1 MIDKGTAVFMPVRL
15 KSRRLK
21 NKALKKIGNE
31 SSISW
36 CIKNC
41 LKFNGAE
48 HIILLTSTLKED
60 LPLTKLKFTKKVK
73 IFKGH
78 PVNLF
83 KRFLDAAKKFK
94 VKTIIRVTGDCP
106 FVSSEIINFLFKE
119 HRNKQ
124 ADFTAARK
132 CAVGTSAEII
142 EVSALNKM
150 YKYIKSYNYSEYMKI
165 FFTDNPKYFKNNI
178 VKLPKKLV
186 RNYRLTLDYL
196 EDLKMFNRLYIEIK
210 KRKIKFNIFNIF
222 KILDRNKLIR
232 QINDKKEL
240 LYVSRA
246 FKKQIAKF
254 TKIKKAIAYN

>member
-1 MIDKGTAVFMPVRL
+1 MNKGTAVFVPVRL

-21 NKALKKIGNE
+21 NKALKKIGDE

-41 LKFNGAE
+41 LKFDSAE
-48 HIILLTSTLKED
+48 HIILLTSNLKKD
-60 LPLTKLKFTKKVK
+60 LPLTKLKFTNKVK

-78 PVNLF
+78 PENLF
-83 KRFLDAAKKFK
+83 ERFLDAAKKFK

-106 FVSSEIINFLFKE
+106 FVSSEIINVLFKD
-119 HRNKQ
+119 HKNKQ

-132 CAVGTSAEII
+132 CAVGTGAEII

-150 YKYIKSYNYSEYMKI
+150 YKNIKSYNYSEYMKI

-196 EDLKMFNRLYIEIK
+196 EDLRMFNHLYTEIK

-222 KILDRNKLIR
+222 KILDRNKSIR

-240 LYVSRA
+240 LYVSKT
-246 FKKQIAKF
+246 FKNQIAKF
-254 TKIKKAIAYN
+254 TKIKKDIS